1 MENYELYKWFIQQGP
16 VMQAL
21 YAGLFTW
28 GLTAIGAALVFLF
41 KSSNRKA
48 LDISL
53 GFTGGVMIA
62 ASFWSL
68 LAPSIAYVEM
78 QNEMGLS
85 DSPSWFAPAVGF
97 FLGAIFLYILD
108 KIIPHLHIFA
118 KRKEA
123 EGMETNWRKTIL
135 LVLAIALHNIPE
147 GLAVGVAFGAL
158 ANPELL
164 GMEGHSVFTI
174 GSAIA
179 LAIGIGI
186 QNFPEGFAVSM
197 PLRRQGLS
205 RWKSWKW
212 GQLSAIVEPVFAV
225 IGAAIVMQVLPI
237 LPYALAF
244 AAGAMIFIV
253 VEEVIPESQRGG
265 NSDLA
270 TMGLIAGFIVM
281 MCLDVALG

>member
-1 MENYELYKWFIQQGP
+1 MENYEIYKWFIGQGP

-85 DSPSWFAPAVGF
+85 DSPSWLAPAVGF
-97 FLGAIFLYILD
+97 LLGALFLFGLD
-108 KIIPHLHIFA
+108 KVIPHLHIFA
-118 KRKEA
+118 KKEEA

-158 ANPELL
+158 ANPEIL
-164 GMEGHSVFTI
+164 GLEGHSVFTI

-205 RWKSWKW
+205 RWKSWQW
-212 GQLSAIVEPVFAV
+212 GQLSAIIEPIFAV

-265 NSDLA
+265 HTDLA
-270 TMGLIAGFIVM
+270 TMGLILGFIVM
-281 MCLDVALG
+281 MVLDVALG

>member
-1 MENYELYKWFIQQGP
+1 MEDLELYQWFVQQTP
-16 VMQAL
+16 ILQAL
-21 YAGLFTW
+21 IAGLFTW
-28 GLTAIGAALVFLF
+28 GLTAVGAALVFF
-41 KSSNRKA
+41 FNSASRKV
-48 LDISL
+48 LDMSL

-68 LAPSIAYVEM
+68 LSPAISYMEM

-85 DSPSWFAPAVGF
+85 STPPYIAPAIGF
-97 FLGAIFLYILD
+97 FLGALFLYYLD
-108 KIIPHLHIFA
+108 KIIPHLHLFA
-118 KRKEA
+118 KKEDA
-123 EGMETNWRKTIL
+123 EGMATNWRKTIL

-164 GMEGHSVFTI
+164 GLAENNIFTM

-179 LAIGIGI
+179 LAIGIAI

-197 PLRRQGLS
+197 PLRRQGVS

-212 GQLSAIVEPVFAV
+212 GQLSAIVEPIFAV

-237 LPYALAF
+237 LPYALSF

-253 VEEVIPESQRGG
+253 VEEVIPESQSGG
-265 NSDLA
+265 HTDLA

-281 MCLDVALG
+281 MILDVALG